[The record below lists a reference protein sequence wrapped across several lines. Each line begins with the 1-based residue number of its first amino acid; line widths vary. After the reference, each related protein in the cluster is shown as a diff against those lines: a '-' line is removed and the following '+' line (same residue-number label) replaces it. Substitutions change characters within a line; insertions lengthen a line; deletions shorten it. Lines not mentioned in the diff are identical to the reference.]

1 MSIFRNRATG
11 ALIIIMIALVVIGFF
26 IARQYY
32 RSVNRAVDPRIVPAR
47 ELYARY
53 DNYALEGNYYK
64 IFSLLDSVEDV
75 YKAYPH
81 YENSFEMGVLYN
93 NRGAALITLS
103 LFGDSIRADYNPLFK
118 TSPDSIMN
126 IAEYNIEKAI
136 SIYTDWIEYYGDKSS
151 EDIAELIGT
160 EFRGE
165 MITDDEE
172 LTNKYLEARVNEIKT
187 AVEETDRRLSVCYTN
202 MGVIRRHNGEYEEAV
217 RCYEKA
223 LNLWAR
229 NLSAENNLN
238 TLLGKPLKKRN
249 IIQNLFPPD
258 K

>member
-1 MSIFRNRATG
+1 MNIFRNRATR
-11 ALIIIMIALVVIGFF
+11 ALIMIMIALVVTGFL
-26 IARQYY
+26 IARHYY
-32 RSVNRAVDPRIVPAR
+32 RSANRAVDPRIVPAR

-53 DNYALEGNYYK
+53 DNYAREGNYYK
-64 IFSLLDSVEDV
+64 IFSLLDSVEAV

-93 NRGAALITLS
+93 NRGAALITIS
-103 LFGDSIRADYNPLFK
+103 LFRDSIRADYNPLFN

-126 IAEYNIEKAI
+126 MAEYNIEKAI
-136 SIYTDWIEYYGDKSS
+136 SIYNDWIEYYGDKSS
-151 EDIAELIGT
+151 EDIAELIDT
-160 EFRGE
+160 EFRRK
-165 MITDDEE
+165 MITDDTE
-172 LTNKYLEARVNEIKT
+172 LINKYLKARVDEIMT
-187 AVEETDRRLSVCYTN
+187 AVKETERRLSVCYTN

-223 LNLWAR
+223 LGLWDR

-249 IIQNLFPPD
+249 IIQNLFPPE